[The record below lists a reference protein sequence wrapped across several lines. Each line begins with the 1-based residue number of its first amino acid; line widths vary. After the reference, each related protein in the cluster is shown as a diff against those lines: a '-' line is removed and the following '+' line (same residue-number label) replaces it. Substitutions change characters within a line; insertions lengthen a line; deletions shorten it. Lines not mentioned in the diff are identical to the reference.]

1 MFRRPLALTPG
12 ASCRPVSRLFTAC
25 SLVFLT
31 AFAPDASAL
40 TLRDSSFVTDGAVL
54 TMKSTGSTLFVGGS
68 FGRIG
73 PFTGCAAVLD
83 GAHPVPTFPM
93 LGIPNRYN
101 SQVVCAASD
110 SSGGWF
116 LGGSFVQAQGGSH
129 VGLLHVRADG
139 SVANWAPAPNG
150 VVTALLF
157 TAGRLYVGGTFTT
170 IGGQPRSGLAVVDTG
185 TAAAQA
191 WNAVPSSG
199 SVKNFLL
206 ANGKLYVYGSFRL
219 MNGEARASIAAFDPA
234 TGALLPDV
242 LAGAD
247 RLASAQLN
255 SVAASADRLFLTG
268 DFSYLA
274 LPAGTF
280 ARLDTVSGSPS
291 SPFADLTGTVHAIVS
306 DGAGGWFVGGTVTS
320 AHGIART
327 NLLHL
332 NADGSLAPW
341 SPAPDGDVRALA
353 LCGDTLFVGGAFML
367 VNGQYRPGLAAFHTV
382 TGALITTVPSAG
394 GEVNALCRSG
404 DRLFVGGTFPTLGG
418 RTLNGLASLD
428 WRTMQ
433 LSLEQPWGCGGTVGA
448 LVATSTDLYAGG
460 AFTSLVP
467 SSSGFTRTDTTG
479 ASTDPTPLGI
489 GGTGYAL
496 AGDGAGGWYV
506 GGVFAASGSTGTNV
520 LHRNADGSLGTFS
533 VKANGTV
540 RALLRTG
547 NTLYVG
553 GAFTTVNGQSRIGAA
568 AFDVVSGAL
577 LPFDAALSAAASVRA
592 LALAND
598 TLYIGGTFSTVGGQ
612 PRSGLASVNATT
624 GVPTTWPPNIVRTS
638 GTPEVQ
644 TVVLA
649 GGRVWISGRFTTV
662 AGLPRL
668 SVASLD
674 PVTGAPDAWSP
685 NVAANQEC
693 TIEVS
698 GSKVFVG
705 GDFTNVNGS
714 PIAYF
719 ATLDATTGALVP
731 GWSPQPI
738 SAVRAL
744 RASGN
749 TLYLAGQFSILDSQV
764 RYYAAAIDLTTGA
777 LLPFAPT
784 LYSAAYAIE
793 RSGDQVGIAG
803 AFAAAASVTV
813 NNLAGF
819 DLATLHP
826 TGFAPNV
833 NGWVSTL
840 ATADGIV
847 YVGGDFNAINAT
859 NRLRIGALNPDGTL
873 TSWVSSSAAIVHSIA
888 VYGSR
893 LYIAGEQSGRGSLR
907 AVSRVSGTAA
917 SFNATPGGPVHAVC
931 ASTTLVAGCEGQGFG
946 ATARAYLGSLSL
958 ATGMPTTWNPAPN
971 LPASSL
977 VWSDGRLFAGGSF
990 TTIGA
995 VSRRYLAAW
1004 NTSTNALLALNPV
1017 PDGTVASLAL
1027 ANDTLFVG
1035 GAFSALAGEARSRIG
1050 AFSASTLGLLGF
1062 DPGANG
1068 TVTLV
1073 ATDRGRLVV
1082 AGAFHSVGMSIRG
1095 GLAAVDPR
1103 TGFVRPWDPRTF
1115 GNVNDLHLLN
1125 GRLYAVGS
1133 FWRADAPARNLA
1145 AAFDTATAEV
1155 SSWAPEPDGSVY
1167 SMAQHDGHLYLG
1179 GTFASAGGAAR
1190 QSLAQVDTATGL
1202 ATAWN
1207 PGTNGTPI
1215 RLAVD
1220 SGTLFVGG
1228 AFTSAGGQPRGN
1240 GAAFDATTGVLT
1252 SWNPSANNQITSF
1265 AFQPG
1270 ELFVGGAFTSIGGLS
1285 RAKLALLS
1293 RATGLASTW
1302 NAGMNTSATQ
1312 QVDVLDLNNGLLFV
1326 GGTFSSFANGA
1337 ANRSNLALLQA
1348 STAAPLAWAPEPW
1361 QGVHALLRD
1370 RGTLHV
1376 GGFFSTIASEGHPY
1390 YAALLD
1396 PSYQLELLGAPAEPA
1411 VTAFTLGAPTP
1422 NPARNRSRLAFT
1434 LPAAGAVRLGLF
1446 DVTGR
1451 RVAALL
1457 SGERLEAGRHE
1468 RTVDV
1473 SRQAPGLYW
1482 YRLEYG
1488 GRILVRPVTVRP

>member
-1 MFRRPLALTPG
+1 MFRNPTALAPG
-12 ASCRPVSRLFTAC
+12 ATRRLVFRLFATLSFVCLA
-25 SLVFLT
+25 
-31 AFAPDASAL
+31 AFATGASAL
-40 TLRDSSFVTDGAVL
+40 TVRDSSFVTDGAVL
-54 TMKSTGSTLFVGGS
+54 TMESTGSTLFVGGL
-68 FGRIG
+68 FTRIG
-73 PFTGCAAVLD
+73 PFTGCAAVLE

-93 LGIPNRYN
+93 LRIPNRYN
-101 SQVVCAASD
+101 SQVLSAASD

-116 LGGSFVQAQGGSH
+116 LGGSFVEAQGEPH

-150 VVTALLF
+150 VVTAMLF
-157 TAGRLYVGGTFTT
+157 TAGRLFVAGAFTT
-170 IGGQPRSGLAVVDTG
+170 IGGQPRAGLAVIDTG

-206 ANGKLYVYGSFRL
+206 ANGKLYAYGSFRL
-219 MNGEARASIAAFDPA
+219 MNGEARASIAAFDPV

-280 ARLDTVSGSPS
+280 ARLDTVSGAPS
-291 SPFADLTGTVHAIVS
+291 SPFADLTGAVHAIVS

-353 LCGDTLFVGGAFML
+353 LCGDTLFVGGAFTL

-382 TGALITTVPSAG
+382 TGALIATVPSAG

-428 WRTMQ
+428 WRTMK
-433 LSLEQPWGCGGTVGA
+433 LSLEQPWSCGNTVGA
-448 LVATSTDLYAGG
+448 LAATSTDLYAGG
-460 AFTSLVP
+460 AFTSLTP
-467 SSSGFTRTDTTG
+467 SASGFTRTDTTG

-496 AGDGAGGWYV
+496 AGDGSGGWYV

-533 VKANGTV
+533 VSANGTV
-540 RALLRTG
+540 RALLRAG

-553 GAFTTVNGQSRIGAA
+553 GAFTTVNGQSRIGVA
-568 AFDVVSGAL
+568 AFDVVTGAL
-577 LPFDAALSAAASVRA
+577 LPFDAALSASGTVRT

-598 TLYIGGTFSTVGGQ
+598 TLYLGGAFTAAGGQ

-624 GVPTTWPPNIVRTS
+624 GAPTAWAPNIVRAS

-644 TVVLA
+644 TVVVA
-649 GGRVWISGRFTTV
+649 GGRVWISGRFTTI

-674 PVTGAPDAWSP
+674 PVTAAPDAWSP
-685 NVAANQEC
+685 SVAANQEC
-693 TIEVS
+693 TIEPS

-705 GDFTNVNGS
+705 GDFTNVNGA

-749 TLYLAGQFSILDSQV
+749 TLYLAGQFTILDGQV
-764 RYYAAAIDLTTGA
+764 RYYAAAIDLTTGT

-784 LYSAAYAIE
+784 LYAAAYAIE
-793 RSGDQVGIAG
+793 RSGDQIGIAG

-813 NNLAGF
+813 NHLAGF

-859 NRLRIGALNPDGTL
+859 DRLRIGALNPDGTL
-873 TSWVSSSAAIVHSIA
+873 TSWVSSSTAIVHSIA

-907 AVSRVSGTAA
+907 GVSRVSGAAA
-917 SFNATPGGPVHAVC
+917 SFNATPGGPLYAVHA
-931 ASTTLVAGCEGQGFG
+931 SNSLVAGGDGQGFG
-946 ATARAYLGSLSL
+946 ATARSMLGSLSL
-958 ATGMPTTWNPAPN
+958 ATGMPTTWNPSLN

-977 VWSDGRLFAGGSF
+977 VWGDGRLFAGGSF

-995 VSRRYLAAW
+995 TSRRFLAAW

-1017 PDGTVASLAL
+1017 PDLAVSSLAL
-1027 ANDTLFVG
+1027 ANDTLYVG
-1035 GAFSALAGEARSRIG
+1035 GAFSSLGGEARRRVG
-1050 AFSASTLGLLGF
+1050 AFSASTLGLLGL
-1062 DPGANG
+1062 DPGADGN
-1068 TVTLV
+1068 VTLV
-1073 ATDRGRLVV
+1073 AADRGRFLL
-1082 AGAFHSVGMSIRG
+1082 AGSFQAAGMSARG
-1095 GLAAVDPR
+1095 GLAAVDPL
-1103 TGFVRPWDPRTF
+1103 TGFVRPWDPHTF
-1115 GNVNDLHLLN
+1115 GNVNDLHLWN
-1125 GRLYAVGS
+1125 GRVYAVGG

-1155 SSWAPEPDGSVY
+1155 APWAPEPDGTVN
-1167 SMAQHDGHLYLG
+1167 SMAEYEGRFYLG
-1179 GTFASAGGAAR
+1179 GSFASAGGAAR
-1190 QSLAQVDTATGL
+1190 QSLAQVDTVTGL

-1228 AFTSAGGQPRGN
+1228 AFTSAGGQARGY
-1240 GAAFDATTGVLT
+1240 GAAFDAATGALT
-1252 SWNPSANNQITSF
+1252 SWNPAANNQITSF

-1270 ELFVGGAFTSIGGLS
+1270 EVFAGGAFTSIGGAS

-1293 RATGLASTW
+1293 RSTGLATPW
-1302 NAGMNTSATQ
+1302 NAGMSTSSSQ

-1326 GGTFSSFANGA
+1326 GGTFSSVANGA
-1337 ANRSNLALLQA
+1337 ASRLNLALLEA

-1361 QGVHALLRD
+1361 QTVHTLLRD

-1376 GGFFSTIASEGHPY
+1376 GGFFTNIAGWSHPY
-1390 YAALLD
+1390 HAALLD
-1396 PSYQLELLGAPAEPA
+1396 PSYQLELLHAPAEPA

-1451 RVAALL
+1451 RVATLL

-1468 RTVDV
+1468 RTADL

-1488 GRILVRPVTVRP
+1488 GRTLVRPVTVRP